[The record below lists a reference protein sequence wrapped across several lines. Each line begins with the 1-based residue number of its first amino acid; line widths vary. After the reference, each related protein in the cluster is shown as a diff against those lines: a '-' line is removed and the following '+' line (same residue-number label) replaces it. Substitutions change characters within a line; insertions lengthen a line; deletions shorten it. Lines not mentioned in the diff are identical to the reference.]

1 MVRQVCYLSTARSE
15 YGTGELDAILAA
27 SRRNNERDDLTGMLA
42 YGGGVFFQ
50 VLEGPHAD
58 TQRALDRIVTDPR
71 HHGIFTLQDEDR
83 PARDFAHWRM
93 AYRILNPS
101 HAQAIRRHGFVD
113 AATIP
118 ELIAGLDN
126 PLVSTFLKR
135 FTQAA

>member
-15 YGTGELDAILAA
+15 YRMDVLDDILSA
-27 SRRNNERDDLTGMLA
+27 SRKNNERADLTGMLA

-50 VLEGPHAD
+50 VLEGPDHDVQSALGRIEAD
-58 TQRALDRIVTDPR
+58 ER
-71 HHGIFTLQDEDR
+71 HHGIYTLQDEIR
-83 PARDFAHWRM
+83 PARDFANWRM
-93 AYRILNPS
+93 AYRVLDPT
-101 HAQAIRRHGFVD
+101 HARTIREAGFVD
-113 AATIP
+113 VRTIP